1 MSEVTQE
8 MIDKRV
14 NVGLQNL
21 WHPVL
26 PSWGVG
32 NDPVGIIRLSEN
44 IALWRDNNGSV
55 HAIEDRC
62 PHRGASLADGK
73 ILDSSIQCKFHLW
86 EFDVK
91 TACAV
96 ANPNI
101 KVRTFYVEVENGDIF
116 IEIEGK

>member
-1 MSEVTQE
+1 MKKIAKVED
-8 MIDKRV
+8 I
-14 NVGLQNL
+14 
-21 WHPVL
+21 
-26 PSWGVG
+26 
-32 NDPVGIIRLSEN
+32 PVGRAKFVMLDDTPIVLFNFKGKIH
-44 IALWRDNNGSV
+44 ALDN
-55 HAIEDRC
+55 RC

-96 ANPNI
+96 ANPDI